1 MKLAV
6 KACILSA
13 ACHLMYAAYSMVNGY
28 LQTKNYDPDMDRAW
42 HEAASAPALVSF
54 GPAPSPWILPVTF
67 IAGAL
72 LFGAVLSWKK
82 SAR

>member
-1 MKLAV
+1 
-6 KACILSA
+6 
-13 ACHLMYAAYSMVNGY
+13 MVNGY
-28 LQTKNYDPDMDRAW
+28 IQTKNYEPDMDRAW

-54 GPAPSPWILPVTF
+54 GPAPSPWILPLTF